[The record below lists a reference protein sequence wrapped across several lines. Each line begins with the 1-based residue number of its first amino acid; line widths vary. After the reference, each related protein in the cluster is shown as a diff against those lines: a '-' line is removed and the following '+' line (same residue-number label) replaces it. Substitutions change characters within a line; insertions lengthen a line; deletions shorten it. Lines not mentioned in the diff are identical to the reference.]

1 MKTASFEIDSLD
13 VKVKPNGKMTYE
25 EFLDWRD
32 EDGIV
37 EWVNGDVIMAS
48 PASAKHQ
55 RVGSFLEHILYN
67 YVESRQLGEIFRAPF
82 QMKLEFSGREP
93 DIIYINSLHLDQI
106 KKVYMEGPADMVV
119 EIISTGSRK
128 RNRKDKFAEYESA
141 GISEYWLIDPIREQA
156 EFYRIGKDRLYH
168 LVPIS
173 NDGIYRSEVI
183 PGFWLNINWLWKE
196 PLPRISVVIKELEL

>member
-1 MKTASFEIDSLD
+1 MKTASSEIDSLD

-25 EFLDWRD
+25 EFLDWCD

-55 RVGSFLEHILYN
+55 RIGSFLEHILYN

-93 DIIYINSLHLDQI
+93 DIIYINSLHLNQI

-128 RNRKDKFAEYESA
+128 RDRKDKFIEYESA

-168 LVPIS
+168 LVPIN

-196 PLPRISVVIKELEL
+196 PLPRISEVIKELEL